1 LKSISNLMGKPMIE
15 NQRFGS
21 AGLEAAVVDQG
32 CPPEIGP
39 ASPYR
44 GACSHRPQVLRA
56 LMGIRPETRAWALGV
71 RGAGAHG

>member
-1 LKSISNLMGKPMIE
+1 MIE
-15 NQRFGS
+15 NQRLS
-21 AGLEAAVVDQG
+21 AAGLEADAIGRG

-56 LMGIRPETRAWALGV
+56 LMGLRPETGAWALGV
-71 RGAGAHG
+71 RGAG